1 MSGYNETYLCDNAG
15 NRVPPGVSS
24 GDPIAASGIK
34 ITDATADGGDH
45 TETVVAGAT
54 YKIMTD
60 GTTDGA
66 FLFGILTTA
75 TAANVIW
82 FMPESSVLVI
92 KIPSGVTALH
102 YQALAGT
109 ASAYIVRLKD

>member
-1 MSGYNETYLCDNAG
+1 MYNETFLCDNAG

-24 GDPIAASGIK
+24 GDPVKASGIK
-34 ITDATADGGDH
+34 ISDAATGADH
-45 TETVVAGAT
+45 TETVEEGKT

-60 GTTDGA
+60 ATSGGA

-92 KIPSGVTALH
+92 KIPSGVTSLH
-102 YQALAGT
+102 YQALANG
-109 ASAYIVRLKD
+109 ASAYLVKLKD

>member
-1 MSGYNETYLCDNAG
+1 MNGHVYLSDNAG
-15 NRVPPGVSS
+15 NIVPPGVSS
-24 GDPIAASGIK
+24 GDPVAGSGIK
-34 ITDATADGGDH
+34 ITDSTIGANH
-45 TETVVAGAT
+45 TETVEEGKT

-60 GTTDGA
+60 ATSGGA

-92 KIPSGVTALH
+92 KIPSGVTSLH
-102 YQALAGT
+102 YQALANGT
-109 ASAYIVRLKD
+109 SAYLVKLKD

>member
-1 MSGYNETYLCDNAG
+1 MYNETFLCDNAG

-24 GDPIAASGIK
+24 GDPVLASGIK
-34 ITDATADGGDH
+34 IIDGATGADH

-66 FLFGILTTA
+66 FLFGIATTA
-75 TAANVIW
+75 TAANVLW
-82 FMPESSVLVI
+82 FLPESSVLVI
-92 KIPSGVTALH
+92 KIPAGYTSLH
-102 YQALAGT
+102 YQSLASGG
-109 ASAYIVRLKD
+109 SAYIVRLKD

>member
-1 MSGYNETYLCDNAG
+1 MYNMMYLCDNNG
-15 NRVPPGVSS
+15 NKVPPGVSS
-24 GDPIAASGIK
+24 GDPVAESGIK
-34 ITDATADGGDH
+34 ITDGTADGGDH

-66 FLFGILTTA
+66 FLFGIATTA
-75 TAANVIW
+75 TEANVIW

-92 KIPSGVTALH
+92 KIPTGKTSLH
-102 YQALAGT
+102 YQALAGA

>member
-1 MSGYNETYLCDNAG
+1 MYNETYLCDNAG

-24 GDPIAASGIK
+24 GDPVAESGIK
-34 ITDATADGGDH
+34 ITDGATGADH
-45 TETVVAGAT
+45 AETVVAGAT

-66 FLFGILTTA
+66 FLFGIATTD

-92 KIPSGVTALH
+92 KIPSGITSLH
-102 YQALAGT
+102 YQALAGS

>member
-1 MSGYNETYLCDNAG
+1 MYNETYLCDNAG

-24 GDPIAASGIK
+24 GDPIAESGIK
-34 ITDATADGGDH
+34 ITDDTADGGDH

-60 GTTDGA
+60 STSGGS
-66 FLFGILTTA
+66 FLFGIATTA

-82 FMPESSVLVI
+82 FMPADSVLVI
-92 KIPSGVTALH
+92 KIPTAITSLH
-102 YQALAGT
+102 YQALASG
-109 ASAYIVRLKD
+109 ASAYIARLKD